1 MTYCGIISMNNHR
14 FNGITPEEVIN
25 KLQSMGIKFNKK
37 QFIKD
42 VRAFYSAEDISN
54 HWRKKYTIFIK
65 EDWEDD
71 FIWKAALF
79 LWEKFAP
86 QIVNTEK
93 LDDMMQ
99 EGYELIE
106 KKKYIEGTELWLD
119 VWEHLK
125 KRFTPDMESISE
137 AEVVFPGM
145 MQSLY
150 NWCQDVDVALENAGS
165 DDPSFY
171 EKRIEYCNTFCR
183 LFPESDE
190 LIIMNLKRAEADS
203 YFHLGETRKGDE
215 LFEKMI
221 DDFPDSVWGYLG
233 WGDMYSIMRLNEKVP
248 IDYKKTNKI
257 YRDGLKKVKDHTERK
272 YLLERLETIE
282 EMKKRGDQTKKS

>member
-1 MTYCGIISMNNHR
+1 MTYSGIISMNNHR
-14 FNGITPEEVIN
+14 FNNITPEEVIN
-25 KLQSMGIKFNKK
+25 KLRSIGIKSNKK
-37 QFIKD
+37 QFLND
-42 VRAFYSAEDISN
+42 VNAFYSADDIAKN
-54 HWRKKYTIFIK
+54 WREKYTIFVE

-71 FIWKAALF
+71 FIWEAALF

-119 VWEHLK
+119 VWEHLG
-125 KRFTPDMESISE
+125 KRFTSDMKSISE

-145 MQSLY
+145 MQSLF
-150 NWCQDVDVALENAGS
+150 NWCQDIEAALENAGL
-165 DDPSFY
+165 DDPSFF

-190 LIIMNLKRAEADS
+190 LIIMNLKRAEGES
-203 YFHLGETRKGDE
+203 YFYLCETRKGDE

-221 DDFPDSVWGYLG
+221 DEFSDSVWGYLG
-233 WGDMYSIMRLNEKVP
+233 WGDMYGVVRLNEKVP
-248 IDYKKTNKI
+248 IDYKKANKI
-257 YRDGLKKVKDHTERK
+257 YRDGLKKVKDHNERK
-272 YLLERLETIE
+272 YLLERLESIE
-282 EMKKRGDQTKKS
+282 EMKKRGDKTKKS

>member
-1 MTYCGIISMNNHR
+1 MTYSGIISMNNHR
-14 FNGITPEEVIN
+14 FNNITPEEVIN
-25 KLQSMGIKFNKK
+25 KLRSMGIKSNKK
-37 QFIKD
+37 QFLND
-42 VRAFYSAEDISN
+42 VKTFYSAEDLSE
-54 HWRKKYTIFIK
+54 HWRKKYTIFI
-65 EDWEDD
+65 EENWEDD
-71 FIWKAALF
+71 FIWEAALF
-79 LWEKFAP
+79 LWEQFAP

-125 KRFTPDMESISE
+125 KRFTSDMKSISD

-145 MQSLY
+145 MQSLF
-150 NWCQDVDVALENAGS
+150 NWCQDVDVALENAGL
-165 DDPSFY
+165 DDPSFF

-190 LIIMNLKRAEADS
+190 LIIMNLKRAEAES
-203 YFHLGETRKGDE
+203 YFHLFETRKGDE

-221 DDFPDSVWGYLG
+221 DEFSDSVWGYLG
-233 WGDMYSIMRLNEKVP
+233 WGDMYGVMRLNEKVP
-248 IDYKKTNKI
+248 IDYKKANKI

-272 YLLERLETIE
+272 YLLERLESIE
-282 EMKKRGDQTKKS
+282 EMKKRGDKTKKS

>member
-1 MTYCGIISMNNHR
+1 MAQKN
-14 FNGITPEEVIN
+14 
-25 KLQSMGIKFNKK
+25 
-37 QFIKD
+37 
-42 VRAFYSAEDISN
+42 
-54 HWRKKYTIFIK
+54 TIFI
-65 EDWEDD
+65 EENWEDD
-71 FIWKAALF
+71 FIWEAALF

-119 VWEHLK
+119 VWEHLR
-125 KRFTPDMESISE
+125 KRFTSDMKSISE

-145 MQSLY
+145 MQCLF
-150 NWCQDVDVALENAGS
+150 NWCQDIEAGLENAGLN
-165 DDPSFY
+165 DPSFF

-183 LFPESDE
+183 LFPKSDE
-190 LIIMNLKRAEADS
+190 LIILNMKRAEAES
-203 YFHLGETRKGDE
+203 YFYLCETRKGDE

-221 DDFPDSVWGYLG
+221 DEFLDSVWGYLG
-233 WGDMYSIMRLNEKVP
+233 WGDMYGVRRLNEKVP
-248 IDYKKTNKI
+248 IDYKKANKI

-272 YLLERLETIE
+272 YLLERLEHIE
-282 EMKKRGDQTKKS
+282 EIKKRGDKTKKS

>member
-1 MTYCGIISMNNHR
+1 MTYYGIISMNNNI
-14 FNGITPEEVIN
+14 FNDITPEEVIN
-25 KLQSMGIKFNKK
+25 KLRSMGIEFNKK
-37 QFIKD
+37 QFLKD
-42 VRAFYSAEDISN
+42 VKAFYSADDISH
-54 HWRKKYTIFIK
+54 HWRKKYTIFV
-65 EDWEDD
+65 EENWEDD
-71 FIWKAALF
+71 FIWEAALF

-106 KKKYIEGTELWLD
+106 EKKYIEGTELWLD
-119 VWEHLK
+119 VWEHLR

-150 NWCQDVDVALENAGS
+150 NWCQDVEVALENAGS
-165 DDPSFY
+165 EDPSFY
-171 EKRIEYCNTFCR
+171 KKRIEYCNTFCS
-183 LFPESDE
+183 LFPESNE
-190 LIIMNLKRAEADS
+190 LIIHNMKRAEADS

-233 WGDMYSIMRLNEKVP
+233 WGDMYGVMRLNEKVP
-248 IDYKKTNKI
+248 IDYKKANKI
-257 YRDGLKKVKDHTERK
+257 YRDGLKKVKDHNERK
-272 YLLERLETIE
+272 YLMERLESLE
-282 EMKKRGDQTKKS
+282 KMKKREDKTKKS

>member
-1 MTYCGIISMNNHR
+1 MNDNR

-37 QFIKD
+37 QFLKD
-42 VRAFYSAEDISN
+42 VRSFYSADDISN
-54 HWRKKYTIFIK
+54 NWRKKYTIYI
-65 EDWEDD
+65 EENWEDD
-71 FIWKAALF
+71 FIWEAALF

-86 QIVNTEK
+86 HIVKTEK

-99 EGYELIE
+99 EGYELLE
-106 KKKYIEGTELWLD
+106 ENKYIEGTELWFDL
-119 VWEHLK
+119 WEHLK
-125 KRFTPDMESISE
+125 KRFTSDMKSISE

-145 MQSLY
+145 MQSLF
-150 NWCQDVDVALENAGS
+150 NWCQDFDAELENAGFN
-165 DDPSFY
+165 DPSFF

-190 LIIMNLKRAEADS
+190 LIIMNLKRAEAES

-221 DDFPDSVWGYLG
+221 DEFSDSVWGYMG
-233 WGDMYSIMRLNEKVP
+233 WGDMYGIMKFNEKVP
-248 IDYKKTNKI
+248 IDYKKANKI
-257 YRDGLKKVKDHTERK
+257 YLDGLKNVQDQTERG
-272 YLLERLETIE
+272 YLLERLESLE
-282 EMKKRGDQTKKS
+282 KMKKKGDKTKKS

>member
-1 MTYCGIISMNNHR
+1 MTYFGIISMNDNR

-37 QFIKD
+37 QFLKD
-42 VRAFYSAEDISN
+42 VNAFYSADDISK
-54 HWRKKYTIFIK
+54 HWRKKYKIYI
-65 EDWEDD
+65 EENWEDD
-71 FIWKAALF
+71 LICEAALF

-86 QIVNTEK
+86 KIVNTEK

-106 KKKYIEGTELWLD
+106 REKYIEGTELWLD

-125 KRFTPDMESISE
+125 KRFTSDMKSISE

-145 MQSLY
+145 MQSLF
-150 NWCQDVDVALENAGS
+150 NWCQDFDTGLENAGLNV
-165 DDPSFY
+165 PSFF

-183 LFPESDE
+183 LFPESYE
-190 LIIMNLKRAEADS
+190 SIIMNLKRAEAES
-203 YFHLGETRKGDE
+203 YFHLGETRKGEE

-221 DDFPDSVWGYLG
+221 YEFSDSVWGYMG
-233 WGDMYSIMRLNEKVP
+233 WGDMYGIIRINEKVP
-248 IDYKKTNKI
+248 IDYKKANKI
-257 YRDGLKKVKDHTERK
+257 YRDGLKNVKDQTERG
-272 YLLERLETIE
+272 YLLERLESLE
-282 EMKKRGDQTKKS
+282 KMKKKGDKTKKS